1 MMLDKMVTAVQELVE
16 EINKV
21 EELMKHNI
29 YMRSI
34 ATNGV
39 IANETMDA
47 LELGDYVMHLHT
59 EFEVLSARHEE
70 VDNILREF
78 CMKRME
84 EI

>member
-1 MMLDKMVTAVQELVE
+1 MLDKMVTAVQELVE
-16 EINKV
+16 ELNKV

-34 ATNGV
+34 ATNGT

-78 CMKRME
+78 CMDRMVE
-84 EI
+84 

>member
-1 MMLDKMVTAVQELVE
+1 MLDKMVTAVQELVE

>member
-1 MMLDKMVTAVQELVE
+1 MLDKMVTAVQELVE

-78 CMKRME
+78 CMDRMVVE
-84 EI
+84 